1 MFSITNSFIYK
12 PFAKF
17 YSPSVGHCAM
27 LFQSIRASSFLVSV
41 EIDYAVPLMFWQY
54 IYVYQDSLTTLKTVI
69 KNAVE
74 LLQVAMAS
82 AVLQSAIQLITNCD
96 VVLHSMR
103 KVSNQPWLTLWSY
116 VCCLFFKSRA
126 RFSKVPI
133 MRKGAEPGKLL
144 WYI

>member
-1 MFSITNSFIYK
+1 M
-12 PFAKF
+12 
-17 YSPSVGHCAM
+17 
-27 LFQSIRASSFLVSV
+27 

-82 AVLQSAIQLITNCD
+82 AVLQSAIQLITNYD

-103 KVSNQPWLTLWSY
+103 KVSNQPWLTLW
-116 VCCLFFKSRA
+116 
-126 RFSKVPI
+126 
-133 MRKGAEPGKLL
+133 
-144 WYI
+144 